1 LRYPFQKVIDVGT
14 ESASHYPISLLFMG
28 KCAGTK
34 VNALGPLA
42 FQYFPQIFNIIPGA
56 AAGEYADQFAFR
68 IAGKPFR
75 AVAHTL

>member
-1 LRYPFQKVIDVGT
+1 
-14 ESASHYPISLLFMG
+14 MG

-42 FQYFPQIFNIIPGA
+42 FQYFPQIFNIISGA
-56 AAGEYADQFAFR
+56 VAGEYADQFAFR
-68 IAGKPFR
+68 IAGKPLR